1 MTDSAVTRVRQTA
14 LTLLARREHGYAELV
29 EKLSQKKYEP
39 DHIHTVLAQLADAGL
54 QSDLRFAESFT
65 RSRQSRGKGP
75 ARIIAELRARGIAQ
89 EIIEE
94 AVNITDNAWFT
105 LVHEVWRR
113 HFKGKH
119 PTTPA
124 ERAKQTR
131 FLHYRGFTSDHINSL
146 KRSL

>member
-1 MTDSAVTRVRQTA
+1 MTDPVASRVRQTA
-14 LTLLARREHGYAELV
+14 LSLLARREHGYAELTD
-29 EKLSQKKYEP
+29 KLSQRKYPSEQ
-39 DHIHTVLAQLADAGL
+39 IETILRQLAESGL

-65 RSRQSRGKGP
+65 RSRQSRGQGP